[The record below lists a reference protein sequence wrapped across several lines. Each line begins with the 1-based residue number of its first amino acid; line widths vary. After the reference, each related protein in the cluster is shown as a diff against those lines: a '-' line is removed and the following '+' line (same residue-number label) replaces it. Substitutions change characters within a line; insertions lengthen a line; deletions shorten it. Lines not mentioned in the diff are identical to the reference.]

1 MSAVA
6 TRQREVTVAMAT
18 GWGGGLR
25 GWGGNTGPPVG
36 TGQRTEGGGMAAGE
50 GGTGRQ
56 LRSRGEL
63 QKLLIK
69 TGGKKENQ
77 NKNTAL
83 FLAQCELFLF
93 LEVLTG

>member
-18 GWGGGLR
+18 GWGGGS
-25 GWGGNTGPPVG
+25 GGGGGNTGPPVG
-36 TGQRTEGGGMAAGE
+36 TGQRTEGGGMAAGRGGRAGRSAPE
-50 GGTGRQ
+50 GNCKSFS
-56 LRSRGEL
+56 LKRG
-63 QKLLIK
+63 
-69 TGGKKENQ
+69 GGKENQ

>member
-18 GWGGGLR
+18 GWGGGS
-25 GWGGNTGPPVG
+25 GGGGGNTGPPVG

-50 GGTGRQ
+50 GGPGRQ
-56 LRSRGEL
+56 ERSRGEL

>member
-1 MSAVA
+1 
-6 TRQREVTVAMAT
+6 
-18 GWGGGLR
+18 
-25 GWGGNTGPPVG
+25 
-36 TGQRTEGGGMAAGE
+36 MAAGE

>member
-1 MSAVA
+1 
-6 TRQREVTVAMAT
+6 
-18 GWGGGLR
+18 
-25 GWGGNTGPPVG
+25 
-36 TGQRTEGGGMAAGE
+36 MAAGE
-50 GGTGRQ
+50 GGPGRQ

-69 TGGKKENQ
+69 TGGGGKENQ